1 MEHMLKLEEFKNLKL
16 DDAVRLIN
24 NVPFLEWV
32 NEKCIFCIILQILFA
47 RYNQVIKETWATV
60 RTRWLASILH

>member
-1 MEHMLKLEEFKNLKL
+1 MNMKLQVPMEHMLKLEEFKNLKL

-32 NEKCIFCIILQILFA
+32 NKKCIFCIILQIFLGK
-47 RYNQVIKETWATV
+47 YNQVIK
-60 RTRWLASILH
+60 